1 MNRSVHAWLWVAG
14 LLVVA
19 CAVFLT
25 GLTWG
30 LPSRAVDP
38 YLFGDREPWSGSR
51 ILELG
56 GGWDDDPARG
66 ADVDVDPLEDRSRA
80 ILLNGTDA
88 QRATIIRRY
97 RLFTY
102 QPDEMITL
110 RALAGMRP
118 AEGRLDPRLYQ
129 YGGLW
134 IYPVG
139 ALLKAASMTGAIAL
153 TSDLA
158 WYLDHP
164 EAFGRL
170 YLVARVYTVLWGL
183 VGVALVFWL
192 ARRLAGGRLAPAVI
206 AAACFICMPVVVNM
220 VHEAKPHLPGAVL
233 QFMAVAGAVRYAET
247 GRRRWWVATAGAC
260 GAAFGMVL
268 SAWPIFIILPLMT
281 LLRPHTWIE
290 RLVLTAGGIALGVV
304 CYLFTNPY
312 ILINLFINQAVL
324 RSNFGNS
331 LAMYEIGRWGEGF
344 VNAALLMAEGTS
356 PFITVVGVAALVALL
371 LRRCRTGARPVSETQ
386 RDEPVVLSSPS
397 AAAWLLAAP
406 AILIFVQ
413 FTALAA
419 GKPGEY
425 GRFAVYPDIA
435 LGIAAVTAVHAML
448 RSARSRVVI
457 FVLLVAS
464 SVLFGWNYLARF
476 RSDASGHS
484 SRLAYAQVLEH
495 LAAQGAETL
504 GMGAEP
510 APYNLPPVDLF
521 RWRLLLL
528 PDVPSGNRQP
538 DFLIRPLGVLPFSTL
553 WTSMYRGVGPEPL
566 RDSDP
571 AAISWAGKYFDILAR
586 VTPQSAPAIE
596 HPASER

>member
-1 MNRSVHAWLWVAG
+1 MNRSIQAWLCLAA
-14 LLVVA
+14 LLLVA
-19 CAVFLT
+19 CAVFLS
-25 GLTWG
+25 GITWG

-88 QRATIIRRY
+88 QRAAIIRRY

-139 ALLKAASMTGAIAL
+139 ALLKAASMTGAITL
-153 TSDLA
+153 TPDLA

-170 YLVARVYTVLWGL
+170 YLVSRVYTVLWGL

-192 ARRLAGGRLAPAVI
+192 ARRLAGGRLVPAVI

-247 GRRRWWVATAGAC
+247 GRRRWWAATAAAC

-268 SAWPIFIILPLMT
+268 SAWPIFIVLPLMT

-356 PFITVVGVAALVALL
+356 PFVAVVGVAALAALL
-371 LRRCRTGARPVSETQ
+371 VRRRRRAARWGGETR
-386 RDEPVVLSSPS
+386 RDEPAVLSSPS

-435 LGIAAVTAVHAML
+435 LAIAAVTAVHAL
-448 RSARSRVVI
+448 LSARSRGVI
-457 FVLLVAS
+457 FSLLVIS
-464 SVLFGWNYLARF
+464 SAVFGWSYLARF
-476 RSDASGHS
+476 RSDASDHS
-484 SRLAYAQVLEH
+484 SRLAYAQVLDH
-495 LAAQGAETL
+495 LAAQGADTL
-504 GMGAEP
+504 GLGAEP

-521 RWRLLLL
+521 RWRLLLV
-528 PDVPSGNRQP
+528 PEVPSGNEFP
-538 DFLIRPLGVLPFSTL
+538 DFLIRPLGVRRFSAA
-553 WTSMYRGVGPEPL
+553 WTSIYRGVGPESL

-571 AAISWAGKYFDILAR
+571 AAISWAGKYFEILAR
-586 VTPQSAPAIE
+586 ETRNQE
-596 HPASER
+596 KR